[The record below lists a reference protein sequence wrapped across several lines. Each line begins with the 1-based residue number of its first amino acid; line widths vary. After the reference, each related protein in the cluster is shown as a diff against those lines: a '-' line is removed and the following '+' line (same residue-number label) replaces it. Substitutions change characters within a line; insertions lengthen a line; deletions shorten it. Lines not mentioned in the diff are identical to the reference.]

1 MLLGQ
6 NVNSYGLQ
14 PGGQSGD
21 SLSFTGLLE
30 RLEQVEG
37 LKRIRFMTP
46 HPKDLSEELIAFMA
60 SSKKLCRH
68 LHLPLQSGSTEVLRR
83 MNRRYG
89 KEQYL
94 TLTEK
99 LRKAMPGLA
108 LTTDII
114 VGFPG
119 EREEDFLETLDVV
132 KQVRFHSA
140 YTFQYSKRTGT
151 PAAAMEEQIPGEV
164 VQERFERL
172 LKTISAISSELTE
185 EAVGTTA
192 EVLAEEQNT
201 YQEGWLTGRLS
212 NNLLVHFP
220 GKPELLGKLVPV
232 RLQEGKGFYYIG
244 ICTNQ

>member
-1 MLLGQ
+1 
-6 NVNSYGLQ
+6 
-14 PGGQSGD
+14 
-21 SLSFTGLLE
+21 
-30 RLEQVEG
+30 
-37 LKRIRFMTP
+37 
-46 HPKDLSEELIAFMA
+46 
-60 SSKKLCRH
+60 
-68 LHLPLQSGSTEVLRR
+68 
-83 MNRRYG
+83 
-89 KEQYL
+89 
-94 TLTEK
+94 
-99 LRKAMPGLA
+99 MPGLA